1 MTQTVS
7 FDIEGVDA
15 ANRRLGAMSL
25 AVQDLRHAWGDVAKE
40 FYQAQA
46 SVFGAEG
53 AWHHERWTPLK
64 PKYLAWKV
72 RHGYSS
78 RILVMTG
85 KMRSSLTVGGS
96 PGAVFQQSAQ
106 QMTIGTNV
114 KYAKYHQSKDP
125 RKRSKSGN
133 VILPRREF
141 IYKYPGQEESYA
153 AIIRKSILAKFGQL

>member
-7 FDIEGVDA
+7 FDIAGVDV

-25 AVQDLRHAWGDVAKE
+25 AVQDLRHAWGDIAKE
-40 FYQAQA
+40 FYQAQS

-53 AWHHERWTPLK
+53 AWHHPRWAPLK
-64 PKYLAWKV
+64 PKYLAWKI

-85 KMRSSLTVGGS
+85 KMRTSLTTGGAAGS
-96 PGAVFQQSAQ
+96 IFRQAAQ
-106 QMTIGTNV
+106 QMSIGTNI
-114 KYAKYHQSKDP
+114 KYAKYHQ
-125 RKRSKSGN
+125 RSPKGRETGQKN
-133 VILPRREF
+133 REF

-153 AIIRKSILAKFGQL
+153 AIIRKSIMERFNQS